1 MDFYEVRTGFNSM
14 AQDTQPPSLWAT
26 RTIGHSKSKG
36 AAPSAPL
43 GSGCIGAWQKSLHTQ
58 NTPTRGTEAT
68 GTASTEGELKEPLEQ
83 AGLGEG
89 GFGPKINA

>member
-1 MDFYEVRTGFNSM
+1 MDFYEVKTGFNSM
-14 AQDTQPPSLWAT
+14 AQDAQPPSLWAT
-26 RTIGHSKSKG
+26 RTICHSKSKG
-36 AAPSAPL
+36 VAPSAHL

-58 NTPTRGTEAT
+58 NTPTRGTEAM
-68 GTASTEGELKEPLEQ
+68 GTASTEGELEEPLEQ